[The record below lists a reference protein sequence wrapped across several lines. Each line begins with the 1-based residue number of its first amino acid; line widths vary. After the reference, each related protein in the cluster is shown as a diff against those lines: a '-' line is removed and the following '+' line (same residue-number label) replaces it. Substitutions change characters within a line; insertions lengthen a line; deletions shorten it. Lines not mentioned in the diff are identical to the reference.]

1 MRSNQRGKSKVE
13 DVIYFNYDL
22 NQDQNHCEKN
32 FFLKLIKFFSNT
44 IWQSSGPNLDNHSL
58 DLDVSCNSDDFVYFC
73 AHDLSIANLY
83 LNNASV
89 TYLTNVFSRFLASF
103 IPLGKF
109 SSKK

>member
-1 MRSNQRGKSKVE
+1 MRSNQRGESKVE

-58 DLDVSCNSDDFVYFC
+58 DLDVICNSDDF
-73 AHDLSIANLY
+73 AILY